1 MVRRTARRTVVLLVL
16 VLGLVAAGCSG
27 QGADD
32 ARDPAAEDAG
42 TGATEAAAAD
52 AFPLTVDTPYGEV
65 TLDEPPTEIVAV
77 SLDAVEALLALGV
90 TPIAAPDLFQVG
102 PWVDAA
108 AGGDTAFFTPRIDQS
123 DATLEHLL
131 SLDPDLI
138 VGSRFFITEENHDD
152 LAGIA
157 PTIAFGDEAGDTTA
171 GSWEELTR
179 MLGDVVGRPDE
190 AARVVTEMLDA
201 IEVVAAEHPGVA
213 GRTVAFA
220 AASSAEEITAAD
232 STEHSGLRFLE
243 ALGLEVADLG
253 GAGDEF
259 GGGRTTLSLENL
271 DLVDRAD
278 LLVLGSFSPELRAGL
293 EESPLYAS
301 LQVVQEDRVVA
312 LDEVETTAL
321 NTPTALNIPVLLAL
335 LDPVLDRVES

>member
-1 MVRRTARRTVVLLVL
+1 MRNTLRRTVVLLA
-16 VLGLVAAGCSG
+16 LGLVAAGCSG

-32 ARDPAAEDAG
+32 DSARGPAAEEAG
-42 TGATEAAAAD
+42 PGSTEAAAAD
-52 AFPLTVDTPYGEV
+52 AFPLTVDTPYGPV

-102 PWVDAA
+102 PWVADA
-108 AGGDTAFFTPRIDQS
+108 AGGDTTFFTPRIDQS
-123 DATLEHLL
+123 DATLEYLL

-157 PTIAFGDEAGDTTA
+157 PTISFGDEAGATTA

-190 AARVVTEMLDA
+190 ADRVVTETLAA
-201 IEVVAAEHPGVA
+201 IEAVADEHPGVA

-220 AASSAEEITAAD
+220 AASSVEEITAAD
-232 STEHSGLRFLE
+232 SSEHSGLRFLE

-271 DLVDRAD
+271 DLLDRAD

-301 LQVVQEDRVVA
+301 LEVVQEDRVAA

-321 NTPTALNIPVLLAL
+321 NTPTALNIPVLLDL
-335 LDPVLDRVES
+335 LGPVLARVEA